1 MNGLQIKEEINMSD
15 REIMNSKFKRVK
27 THGVVKQ
34 NQEHMPNQKWHR
46 IVSFVKSGVRIVGYC
61 FIPFS
66 LGIATTL
73 LIFSEIIGILEEL
86 V

>member
-1 MNGLQIKEEINMSD
+1 MSD
-15 REIMNSKFKRVK
+15 REIMDAKFKRAK
-27 THGVVKQ
+27 TQGIIKQ

-46 IVSFVKSGVRIVGYC
+46 IFSFVKSGVRIAGYC

-66 LGIATTL
+66 LGIATSL

>member
-1 MNGLQIKEEINMSD
+1 MSD
-15 REIMNSKFKRVK
+15 REIMNSKLKRDT

-46 IVSFVKSGVRIVGYC
+46 IVSFVKSGVRIVGYIA
-61 FIPFS
+61 IPFN
-66 LGIATTL
+66 LELATAL
-73 LIFSEIIGILEEL
+73 LISSEIVGILEEL